1 DDLAYIMYTS
11 GSTGKPKGVMISNR
25 NVVSLVSN
33 SNYTSA
39 GMTDRLILT
48 GSIGFDAVTFEIF
61 GALLNGAC
69 LHVVD
74 RSTMLAP

>member
-1 DDLAYIMYTS
+1 
-11 GSTGKPKGVMISNR
+11 MISNR

-39 GMTDRLILT
+39 GTTDRLILT

-74 RSTMLAP
+74 RTTMLAPERFGNYLCSNRITILF